1 MTLRFSRRSALRTIA
16 GSSAAA
22 MAANILS
29 TDSTDLL
36 AEEKAV
42 KLKGNINHSACR
54 WCYGKIELEE
64 LCNAAA
70 EIGLKSI
77 ELVGPKEWPI
87 LKKYGLTCA
96 MGSGAGMGIG
106 KGFNRVEL
114 HDQLVADFEKLI
126 PQAAAAGIPSVICM
140 SGNREGMDDA
150 EGLANCAKGVKRL
163 MKLAEEQK
171 VNVVMELLNS
181 KVDHKDYMCD
191 HTAWGAE
198 LCRQVGSPR
207 FGLLYDIYHMQI
219 MEGDIIA
226 TIRANAEYIFHYHTG
241 GVPGRNE
248 IDETQEINYPAV
260 MKAIV
265 ATGYKGF
272 VGQEF
277 IPKSGEPLAS
287 LRRCVEICD
296 V

>member
-22 MAANILS
+22 MAAGIL
-29 TDSTDLL
+29 STDLL

-64 LCNAAA
+64 LC
-70 EIGLKSI
+70 K
-77 ELVGPKEWPI
+77 
-87 LKKYGLTCA
+87 
-96 MGSGAGMGIG
+96 
-106 KGFNRVEL
+106 
-114 HDQLVADFEKLI
+114 
-126 PQAAAAGIPSVICM
+126 AAAGIPSVICM

-248 IDETQEINYPAV
+248 IDETQEIYYPAV

-265 ATGYKGF
+265 ETGFKGY
-272 VGQEF
+272 VAQEF
-277 IPKSGEPLAS
+277 IPKSGDPLAS
-287 LRRCVEICD
+287 LRRSVEICD